1 MNKDNIITTMK
12 KIVLITLSIALAI
25 SVNAQKKKKSA
36 SNSKYN
42 SSLFST
48 LKFRSVGPAF
58 TAGRIADIAVNPN
71 NHSEYYL
78 AVASGGVWKTT
89 NAGTT
94 YNPIFD
100 DQGSYSIGCVTIDP
114 NNTNVVWVG
123 TGENNNQRSVAYGDG
138 IYKSL
143 DGGKS
148 WKNMGLK
155 KSEHIGN
162 IIVHP
167 SNSDIVYVAAYGP
180 LWSEGGDRGVYKTTD
195 GGETWKKILDISKH
209 TGIAE
214 IRMDPRDPN
223 TIYASAHQRR
233 RHVFTYV
240 GGGPESGLHKTT
252 DGGKTWKKI
261 NSGLPSVDMGRIGLA
276 VSPVNSDVVYAIVEA
291 SQGKGG
297 FFKSTDRGETWNKQS
312 SYATSGNYYQEI
324 YCHPTNVDIVYAMD
338 TWFHHT
344 EDGGKT
350 FKKTGEKSKHVD
362 NHCMWIDPNDTKHW
376 LVGCDGGLYETWNA
390 AADWQYKPN
399 LPITQYY
406 KVATDNASPFYNI
419 YGGTQDNNSQGGP
432 SRTTNNAGIVNS
444 DWYITNGGDGFESQ
458 IDPTNENIVY
468 AQSQYGW
475 LVRYD
480 KKSGEKTGIKPFP
493 KKGGDALRWNWDAPL
508 LISPHNNKR
517 LYFAAQKLFKS
528 DDRGDTWEEISGD
541 LTRGLDRNKFK
552 VMDKIWSIDAVMKN
566 KSTTIYGNIVALDES
581 PKKEGLL
588 YIGTDDGL
596 VQVSDNGGDSW
607 TRYMSF
613 PNVPAMTYVNQ
624 LRASKHDGNTVFAVF
639 NNHKKGDFK
648 PYVLKSTNKGAS
660 WTSIVGNLPDNQA
673 VYCIEQDH
681 VNPDILFVGTE
692 YGVFVTL
699 NGGKE
704 WTALKAG
711 LPTIAVRDMEIQK
724 RENDLVLATFG
735 RSFYV
740 LDNYAPLRELADE
753 KLLDKRFHIFDVK
766 KGLMF
771 NTSNPLGYKGKNAQG
786 ESFYTAKNPPVGSII
801 RYYFSDTLKTAQ
813 EIRRANEKKATDNPW
828 PTKEEIRKEATEEGA
843 YLIFVIKNEQGD
855 EIQKIKTGA
864 KAGMNEVVWN
874 FRYTSTT
881 PIKLKTAKVGRYGS
895 ADVGQMALPG
905 TYTVTAYLGKDG
917 KMEKLSEP
925 KSFEIELLN
934 NTTLPAEDKVAAL
947 AFLKEVSELR
957 RSVRGTSNQLGE
969 INNRLKY
976 LEQAVEH
983 YPNVDMSLLTKINE
997 LKATSKNIAISL
1009 WGDNDIAKHEFET
1022 YPSIMDRVEIV
1033 VYSIWNST
1041 SAPTTTGKNNIK
1053 IAQEEYT
1060 PILAKVKT
1068 LIADVESIEK
1078 QLTDAKVPYTPG
1090 RGDEWKEE

>member
-1 MNKDNIITTMK
+1 MK
-12 KIVLITLSIALAI
+12 NLVLIALTAVLTI
-25 SVNAQKKKKSA
+25 NVTAQKNKKSTPK
-36 SNSKYN
+36 SKYN
-42 SSLFST
+42 SSLYST

-58 TAGRIADIAVNPN
+58 TAGRIADIAVNPK

-89 NAGTT
+89 NSGTT
-94 YNPIFD
+94 YTPVFD
-100 DQGSYSIGCVTIDP
+100 GQGSYSIGCVTIDP
-114 NNTNVVWVG
+114 NNTNIIWVG

-167 SNSDIVYVAAYGP
+167 NNSNIIYVAAYGP
-180 LWSEGGDRGVYKTTD
+180 LWSEGGERGVYKSTD
-195 GGETWKKILDISKH
+195 GGKTWKNILEISKH

-261 NSGLPSVDMGRIGLA
+261 NSGLPSVDLGRIGLA
-276 VSPVNSDVVYAIVEA
+276 ISPVNPDVVYAIVEA

-297 FFKSTDRGETWNKQS
+297 FFKSTNRGESWSKQS

-324 YCHPTNVDIVYAMD
+324 YCHPSNVNIVYAMD

-362 NHCMWIDPNDTKHW
+362 NHCMWIDPNDNNHW

-390 AADWQYKPN
+390 AGDWQYKPN

-406 KVATDNASPFYNI
+406 KVATDNAYPFYNI

-458 IDPTNENIVY
+458 IDPEDPNIVY

-475 LVRYD
+475 LVRFD
-480 KKSGEKTGIKPFP
+480 KKSGEKTSIKPFP
-493 KKGGDALRWNWDAPL
+493 KKGGEALRWNWDAPL

-541 LTRGLDRNKFK
+541 LTRSLDRNKFK
-552 VMDKIWSIDAVMKN
+552 VMGQVWGIDAVMKN

-588 YIGTDDGL
+588 YVGTDDGL
-596 VQVSDNGGDSW
+596 VQVSENGGDSW
-607 TRYMSF
+607 TKYISF
-613 PNVPAMTYVNQ
+613 PGVPAMTYVNQ
-624 LRASKHDGNTVFAVF
+624 LRASKHNENTVFAVF

-648 PYVLKSTNKGAS
+648 PYVLKSTDKGKS
-660 WTSIVGNLPDNQA
+660 WVSINGNLPNNQA
-673 VYCIEQDH
+673 VYTIEQDH
-681 VNPDILFVGTE
+681 VNPNILFVGTE

-699 NGGKE
+699 NGGKH
-704 WTALKAG
+704 WTQLKAG

-740 LDNYAPLRELADE
+740 LDDYSPLRELADE

-766 KGLMF
+766 KALMF
-771 NTSNPLGYKGKNAQG
+771 NTTNPLGYKGKNAQG
-786 ESFYTAKNPPVGSII
+786 ESFYAAENPPVGSII

-813 EIRRANEKKATDNPW
+813 EIRRDKEKKSTDDYW
-828 PTKEEIRKEATEEGA
+828 PTKDEIRAEAKEEKAF
-843 YLIFVIKNEQGD
+843 LLFVIKDSNGD
-855 EIQKIKTGA
+855 EIQKIKTSAGA
-864 KAGMNEVVWN
+864 GLKQVVWN
-874 FRYTSTT
+874 FRYETTT
-881 PIKLKTAKVGRYGS
+881 PIKLKTSNPGRYGS

-905 TYTVTAYLGKDG
+905 TYTVTAYLANNGKI
-917 KMEKLSEP
+917 EKLSEP
-925 KSFEIELLN
+925 KSFEIELLKHQ
-934 NTTLPAEDKVAAL
+934 TLEAEDKVAAL
-947 AFLKEVSELR
+947 AFQKEVSELR
-957 RSVRGTSNQLGE
+957 RSLRGTSNQLGE
-969 INNRLKY
+969 INNRIKY
-976 LEQAVEH
+976 IKHAVEN
-983 YPNVDMSLLTKINE
+983 YPNVDMSLLEKVKKMKNE
-997 LKATSKNIAISL
+997 SYEIAKSL

-1022 YPSIMDRVEIV
+1022 YPSIMDRVELS
-1033 VYSIWNST
+1033 VYSMWNST
-1041 SAPTTTGKNNIK
+1041 AAPTNTAKMHIK
-1053 IAQEEYT
+1053 VAQEEFPT
-1060 PILAKVKT
+1060 VQAAVKT
-1068 LIADVESIEK
+1068 LLTEVETIEK

-1090 RGDEWKEE
+1090 RGTEWKNE

>member
-1 MNKDNIITTMK
+1 MK
-12 KIVLITLSIALAI
+12 KLLVVSLAVALTFNV
-25 SVNAQKKKKSA
+25 SAQKKKKKEEPK
-36 SNSKYN
+36 SKYN
-42 SSLFST
+42 SGLYST
-48 LKFRSVGPAF
+48 LNFRSVGPAF

-89 NAGTT
+89 NSGTT

-100 DQGSYSIGCVTIDP
+100 GQGSYSIGCVTIDP

-143 DGGKS
+143 DGGKT

-167 SNSDIVYVAAYGP
+167 NNSNIVYVAAYGP
-180 LWSEGGDRGVYKTTD
+180 LWSKGGDRGVYKTTD
-195 GGETWKKILDISKH
+195 GGEKWEKILDISEN

-214 IRMDPRDPN
+214 IKMDPRDPN

-233 RHVFTYV
+233 RHVFTYI

-252 DGGKTWKKI
+252 DGGKTWKEI
-261 NSGLPSVDMGRIGLA
+261 NSGLPGVDKGRIGLA
-276 VSPVNSDVVYAIVEA
+276 ISPVNPDVVYAIVEA

-297 FFKSTDRGETWNKQS
+297 FFKSTNRGESWNKQS

-324 YCHPTNVDIVYAMD
+324 YCHPTNIDIVYSMD

-362 NHCMWIDPNDTKHW
+362 NHCMWIDPNDTEHW
-376 LVGCDGGLYETWNA
+376 IVGCDGGLYETWNA
-390 AADWQYKPN
+390 AGDWQYKPN

-406 KVATDNASPFYNI
+406 KVATDNAYPFYNI

-458 IDPTNENIVY
+458 IDPEDPNIVY

-480 KKSGEKTGIKPFP
+480 KKSGEKVGIKPFP
-493 KKGGDALRWNWDAPL
+493 GKGEAALRWNWDAPL

-528 DDRGDTWEEISGD
+528 DDRGDSWTAVSED
-541 LTRGLDRNKFK
+541 LTRQLDRNKMK
-552 VMDKIWSIDAVMKN
+552 VMGQVWSIDAVMKN

-588 YIGTDDGL
+588 YVGTDDGL
-596 VQVSDNGGDSW
+596 VQVSENGGDSW
-607 TRYMSF
+607 TKYSSF
-613 PNVPAMTYVNQ
+613 PSVPEMTYVNQ
-624 LRASKHDGNTVFAVF
+624 LRASKHDENTVFAVF
-639 NNHKKGDFK
+639 NNHKRGDFK
-648 PYVLKSTNKGAS
+648 PYVLKSSDKGKS
-660 WTSIVGNLPDNQA
+660 WVSINGNLPKDQA

-681 VNPDILFVGTE
+681 VNPNILFVGTE
-692 YGVFVTL
+692 YGVFVTV
-699 NGGKE
+699 NGGKH
-704 WTALKAG
+704 WTQLKAG

-724 RENDLVLATFG
+724 RENDLVLGTFG

-740 LDNYAPLRELADE
+740 LDDYSPLRELADE

-766 KGLMF
+766 KALMF
-771 NTSNPLGYKGKNAQG
+771 NESNPLGYKGKNAQG
-786 ESFYTAKNPPVGSII
+786 ESFYAAENPPVGSVI

-813 EIRRANEKKATDNPW
+813 DARRAKEKKSKDDFW
-828 PTKEEIRKEATEEGA
+828 PTKDEIRAEAKEEKAF
-843 YLIFVIKNEQGD
+843 LLFVIKDSNAD
-855 EIQKIKTGA
+855 EIQKIKADAGA
-864 KAGMNEVVWN
+864 GLKEIVWN
-874 FRYTSTT
+874 FRYETTT
-881 PIKLKTAKVGRYGS
+881 PIKLKTIKPGRYGS
-895 ADVGQMALPG
+895 PDVGQMALPG
-905 TYTVTAYLGKDG
+905 TYTVTAYLANNGKV
-917 KMEKLSEP
+917 EKLSEP
-925 KSFEIELLN
+925 KSFEIEMLN
-934 NTTLPAEDKVAAL
+934 HQTLEAKDKAAAL
-947 AFLKEVSELR
+947 AFFKEVSELR
-957 RSVRGTSNQLGE
+957 RSVRGTSNQFGE
-969 INNRLKY
+969 INKRIKFIK
-976 LEQAVEH
+976 QAVEN
-983 YPNVDMSLLTKINE
+983 YPNVDMKLMEKVKKMENE
-997 LKATSKNIAISL
+997 SYEIGISL

-1033 VYSIWNST
+1033 VWNSWYNT
-1041 SAPTTTGKNNIK
+1041 ATPTVSAKNHIK
-1053 IAQEEYT
+1053 IAKEEY
-1060 PILAKVKT
+1060 PPVEAAVKALLAE
-1068 LIADVESIEK
+1068 VEGVEK
-1078 QLTDAKVPYTPG
+1078 QLTDTKVPYTPG
-1090 RGDEWKEE
+1090 RGTEWKEE

>member
-1 MNKDNIITTMK
+1 MK
-12 KIVLITLSIALAI
+12 KTLSIMLIALLTLTA
-25 SVNAQKKKKSA
+25 NAQKKKKGSTEPK
-36 SNSKYN
+36 SNYN

-48 LKFRSVGPAF
+48 LNFRSVGPAF
-58 TAGRIADIAVNPN
+58 TSGRIADIAVNPN

-78 AVASGGVWKTT
+78 AIASGGVWKTT

-94 YNPIFD
+94 YHPIFD
-100 DQGSYSIGCVTIDP
+100 GQGSYSIGCVTIDP
-114 NNTNVVWVG
+114 NNTNTVWVG
-123 TGENNNQRSVAYGDG
+123 SGENNNQRSVAYGDG
-138 IYKSL
+138 IYKSM
-143 DGGKS
+143 DGGKT

-167 SNSDIVYVAAYGP
+167 NNSNIVYVAAYGP
-180 LWSEGGDRGVYKTTD
+180 LWKEGGDRGVYKTTD
-195 GGETWKKILDISKH
+195 GGETWERILHISDH
-209 TGIAE
+209 TGVAE

-223 TIYASAHQRR
+223 TMYASAHQRR
-233 RHVFTYV
+233 RHVFTYI

-261 NSGLPSVDMGRIGLA
+261 NSGLPGVDKGRIGLA
-276 VSPVNSDVVYAIVEA
+276 VSPVNPDVVYAIVEA

-297 FFKSTDRGETWNKQS
+297 FFKSTNRGESWNKQS
-312 SYATSGNYYQEI
+312 KYSTSGNYYQEI
-324 YCHPTNVDIVYAMD
+324 YCHPTNVDIVYSMD

-362 NHCMWIDPNDTKHW
+362 NHCMWIDPNNTQHW

-390 AADWQYKPN
+390 AGDWQYKPN

-406 KVATDNASPFYNI
+406 KVATDNAYPFYNI

-458 IDPTNENIVY
+458 IDPKDPNIVY

-480 KKSGEKTGIKPFP
+480 KKSGERIGIKPFP
-493 KKGGDALRWNWDAPL
+493 KKGGEALRWNWDAPL

-528 DDRGDTWEEISGD
+528 DDRGDTWEEVSED
-541 LTRGLDRNKFK
+541 LTRKLDRNKLK
-552 VMDKIWSIDAVMKN
+552 VMGQVWSIDAVMKN

-588 YIGTDDGL
+588 YVGTDDGL
-596 VQVSDNGGDSW
+596 VQVSDNGGEGW
-607 TRYMSF
+607 TKYSSF
-613 PNVPAMTYVNQ
+613 PGVPDMTYVNM
-624 LRASKHDGNTVFAVF
+624 LKASKHNENTVFAVF
-639 NNHKKGDFK
+639 NNHKRGDFK
-648 PYVLKSTNKGAS
+648 PYVLKSTDKGKS
-660 WTSIVGNLPDNQA
+660 WTSIAGNLPDNQA

-699 NGGKE
+699 NSGKH
-704 WTALKAG
+704 WTQLKSG
-711 LPTIAVRDMEIQK
+711 LPTIAVRDMEIQQ
-724 RENDLVLATFG
+724 RENDLVLGTFG

-740 LDNYAPLRELADE
+740 LDDYSPLRELADE
-753 KLLDKRFHIFDVK
+753 KLLDKRFHIFDIK

-771 NTSNPLGYKGKNAQG
+771 NESNPLGYKGKNAQG

-801 RYYFSDTLKTAQ
+801 RYYFSDTLRTAQ
-813 EIRRANEKKATDNPW
+813 DIRRNKEKDSKDDYW
-828 PTKEEIRKEATEEGA
+828 PTKEEMRNEATEEKA
-843 YLIFVIKNEQGD
+843 FLLFVIKNESGD
-855 EIQKIKTGA
+855 EIQRIKTGA
-864 KAGMNEVVWN
+864 KAGLNEVVWN

-881 PIKLKTAKVGRYGS
+881 PIKLKVAKVGRYGS

-905 TYTVTAYLGKDG
+905 TYTVTAYLGNNG
-917 KMEKLSEP
+917 SIEKLGEP
-925 KSFEIELLN
+925 ESFEIELLN
-934 NTTLPAEDKVAAL
+934 NQSLPATDKKEAL
-947 AFLKEVSELR
+947 AFYKSVSELR

-969 INNRLKY
+969 VNNKIKY
-976 LEQAVEH
+976 IKQAIAN
-983 YPNVDMSLLTKINE
+983 YPNVDLSLLEKIKTLE
-997 LKATSKNIAISL
+997 KKSYETAIML
-1009 WGDNDIAKHEFET
+1009 WGDNDVAKHEFET
-1022 YPSIMDRVEIV
+1022 YPSIMDRIEIV
-1033 VYSIWNST
+1033 VWGIWSST
-1041 SAPTTTGKNNIK
+1041 SAPTTMAKTNIS
-1053 IAQEEYT
+1053 IASEEY
-1060 PILAKVKT
+1060 PAVQEAVKG
-1068 LIADVESIEK
+1068 LITEVKGIEK

-1090 RGDEWKEE
+1090 RGVEWKEE